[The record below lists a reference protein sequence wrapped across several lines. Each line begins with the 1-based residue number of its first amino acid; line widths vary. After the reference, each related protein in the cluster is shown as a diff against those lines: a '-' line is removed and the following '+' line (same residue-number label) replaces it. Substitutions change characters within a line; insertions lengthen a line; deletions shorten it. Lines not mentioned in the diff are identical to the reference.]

1 MSQYL
6 NSLIASI
13 KNNHVL
19 VQWSFHNVFLGDE
32 DLKHYPLNQPSCL
45 WEKTLPKRFF
55 STSPWL
61 KGENGGGGRKNRN
74 VPGWET
80 RMGSCHAPWRLQ
92 SMTGKGKTPL
102 SGQKS
107 SQFNAV
113 DSLFTKALP
122 ASFPP
127 HKSILLSLP
136 CGDLNMA
143 HHDCRSQIAI
153 LCRLWVSTF
162 AAEISGRLFVL
173 GQHQLHKQY
182 WERVQ

>member
-61 KGENGGGGRKNRN
+61 KGENGGGGEKTETSLVERPEWEAVMLREDYRAWQEKERLLFLGRKAASLML
-74 VPGWET
+74 WT
-80 RMGSCHAPWRLQ
+80 LCLL
-92 SMTGKGKTPL
+92 KL
-102 SGQKS
+102 SQPP
-107 SQFNAV
+107 F
-113 DSLFTKALP
+113 LPIKAF
-122 ASFPP
+122 SFPC
-127 HKSILLSLP
+127 HVVIWIWLT
-136 CGDLNMA
+136 M
-143 HHDCRSQIAI
+143 IADPK
-153 LCRLWVSTF
+153 LQFS
-162 AAEISGRLFVL
+162 AGSE
-173 GQHQLHKQY
+173 
-182 WERVQ
+182 